1 MITGMLVVLAE
12 GAFVSLVFIS
22 FHRDDDR
29 LLRLYCC
36 QKSSVEEA
44 LEQVEDVEEVTE
56 AADVDLVERREA
68 FEERVEENDRSIAGS
83 GSD

>member
-1 MITGMLVVLAE
+1 MFVVLTE
-12 GAFVSLVFIS
+12 GALESLVFIS

-44 LEQVEDVEEVTE
+44 VEQVEDVDEVTE
-56 AADVDLVERREA
+56 AADVDLLETRDA
-68 FEERVEENDRSIAGS
+68 LEERVEENDRSMAGAGS
-83 GSD
+83 D